1 MQAFSEIV
9 SYYTSKRG
17 RPLWSHIH
25 EVATTIAP
33 NGDSFFE
40 LEMPVMFALRKLPRS
55 VVQTGPFSRRAIN
68 YRCHMQDEGGQA
80 RREGLYR

>member
-1 MQAFSEIV
+1 MSDLIQAFSEIV

-25 EVATTIAP
+25 EIATTIAP

-40 LEMPVMFALRKLPRS
+40 LEKPVIFALRKLPRS
-55 VVQTGPFSRRAIN
+55 VVQTGLSLTLCN
-68 YRCHMQDEGGQA
+68 ELQMLYA
-80 RREGLYR
+80 R